1 MCEKVSYA
9 ARMLSVLALV
19 IYIGADLVAPSAAV
33 AQTVRSIGILGDT
46 PGPQWDVFRNALV
59 DLGYLEG
66 RNVAFVS
73 RYSQGNSA
81 RFTELATE
89 LVKSGVEIIAV
100 EGGVATRA
108 AKDATSSIPIV
119 MTIVGD
125 PVGSGLVASLAN
137 PGGNITGSTSL
148 AFDLTAKQLQLLKE
162 LLPAL
167 TSVAFVWNHEETFHA
182 RALPQVEAAA
192 RALNVPL
199 VMLEARNLLE
209 LSAAFHRLEA
219 NRPGAVL
226 ILPTTSLDAQQSQIG
241 ELAIKH
247 HLPALYNKPQ
257 FCKAGGLICFGA
269 RYFDFFQRAAIFV
282 DKILNGAKPENL
294 PVQQPTVYDLI
305 INLRTAKTLGIPVPN
320 SILVR
325 ADEVIE

>member
-1 MCEKVSYA
+1 MCGKVSWA
-9 ARMLSVLALV
+9 TRMLSVLARV
-19 IYIGADLVAPSAAV
+19 IYIGAVLLAPSAVV
-33 AQTVRSIGILGDT
+33 AQTIRSIGILGDT
-46 PGPQWDVFRNALV
+46 PGPQWDVFRNALA

-81 RFTELATE
+81 RFIELATE
-89 LVKSGVEIIAV
+89 LVNSGVEIIAV

-125 PVGSGLVASLAN
+125 PVGSGLVVSLAN

-167 TSVAFVWNHEETFHA
+167 TSVAFLWNPEETFHA
-182 RALPQVEAAA
+182 RAIPQVEAAA
-192 RALNVPL
+192 RALKVSL
-199 VMLEARNLLE
+199 VMVEARNLLE
-209 LSAAFHRLEA
+209 ISAAFQKLEGNRL
-219 NRPGAVL
+219 GAVL
-226 ILPTTSLDAQQSQIG
+226 ILPTTNLDAQQSQIG

-257 FCKAGGLICFGA
+257 FCKTGGLICFGA
-269 RYFDFFQRAAIFV
+269 RYFDFFQRAAIYV
-282 DKILNGAKPENL
+282 DKILNGAKPESL
-294 PVQQPTVYDLI
+294 PVQQPTVYDLVL
-305 INLRTAKTLGIPVPN
+305 NLRTAKALGTPVPN

>member
-1 MCEKVSYA
+1 MWGLVNGA
-9 ARMLSVLALV
+9 TRMLSALAIVIYVGTALV
-19 IYIGADLVAPSAAV
+19 VPRAV
-33 AQTVRSIGILGDT
+33 KAQTIRYIGILGDT
-46 PGPQWDVFRNALV
+46 PGPQWDVFRNGLV
-59 DLGYLEG
+59 DLGYLED

-89 LVKSGVEIIAV
+89 LVNSGVDVIVV

-162 LLPAL
+162 IVPTLS
-167 TSVAFVWNHEETFHA
+167 SVAFVWNPEETFHA
-182 RALPQVEAAA
+182 RAIPQVEAAA
-192 RALNVPL
+192 RTLSVPL
-199 VMLEARNLLE
+199 VMVEARNLLE
-209 LSAAFHRLEA
+209 ISAAFQKLEG

-226 ILPTTSLDAQQSQIG
+226 ILPTTSLDAQQSQIS

-257 FCKAGGLICFGA
+257 FCKTGGLICFGA

-282 DKILNGAKPENL
+282 DKIFKGVKPENL
-294 PVQQPTVYDLI
+294 PVQQPTVYDLV
-305 INLRTAKTLGIPVPN
+305 INARTANVLGIPVPN
-320 SILVR
+320 SILAR